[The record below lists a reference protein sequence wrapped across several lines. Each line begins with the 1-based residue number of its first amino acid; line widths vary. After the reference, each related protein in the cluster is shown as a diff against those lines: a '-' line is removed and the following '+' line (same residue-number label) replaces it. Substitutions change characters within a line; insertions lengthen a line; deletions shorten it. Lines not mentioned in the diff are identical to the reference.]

1 MVDGIEEWLHELS
14 FRELS
19 PRLPQEMLLRIM
31 DRIVFH
37 QNSYVEAL
45 TISTLETVL
54 EIGLLKR

>member
-19 PRLPQEMLLRIM
+19 PQEMLLRIM